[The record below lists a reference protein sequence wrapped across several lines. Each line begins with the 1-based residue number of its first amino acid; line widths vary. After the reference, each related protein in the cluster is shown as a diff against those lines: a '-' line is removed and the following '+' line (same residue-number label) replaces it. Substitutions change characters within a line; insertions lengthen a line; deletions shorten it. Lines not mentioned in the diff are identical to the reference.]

1 MPHYNK
7 KEGETMTSA
16 DLTVLEPYCKDDMRL
31 LKKLSKSIFLRLNEP
46 LTEADYD
53 DFYSIANM
61 TLWQCYNSYSTDK
74 GASFNTFLCD
84 CLKKRFKTEIRDRH
98 REKRVINQF
107 TTSLDATNDS
117 EEECSLLDF
126 IASDFDTFEEVTKN
140 NNEQFQDK
148 VQQYISKLSNQQV
161 NILNLLIDGY
171 TPKDIRQILEI
182 SSTEYAVKDW
192 GCLDESDKQVNNEA
206 LKHSDNL
213 YLLGAY
219 QTSKGKIYIITNNI
233 SQIPGDTATTICFSD
248 ER

>member
-1 MPHYNK
+1 MDNK
-7 KEGETMTSA
+7 TLE
-16 DLTVLEPYCKDDMRL
+16 VLQPYCENDMRL
-31 LKKLSKSIFLRLNEP
+31 LKRISKSIFLRFNEP

-61 TLWQCYNSYSTDK
+61 TLWQACQTYNSNM
-74 GASFNTFLCD
+74 GISFEIFLRT
-84 CLKKRFKTEIRDRH
+84 CLKKKFATEIRDRH

-107 TTSLDATNDS
+107 TSSLDATNDN

-126 IASDFDTFEEVTKN
+126 ISSDFDTFEEVTKN

-182 SSTEYAVKDW
+182 SSTEYAENMKIMRSFENVKI
-192 GCLDESDKQVNNEA
+192 L
-206 LKHSDNL
+206 
-213 YLLGAY
+213 
-219 QTSKGKIYIITNNI
+219 
-233 SQIPGDTATTICFSD
+233 F
-248 ER
+248 

>member
-1 MPHYNK
+1 
-7 KEGETMTSA
+7 MTSA
-16 DLTVLEPYCKDDMRL
+16 DLTILELYCKDNMQL

-61 TLWQCYNSYSTDK
+61 TLWQCYNSYCIDK
-74 GASFNTFLCD
+74 GASFNTFFCN

-107 TTSLDATNDS
+107 TISLDATNDN
-117 EEECSLLDF
+117 EEECGLPDF
-126 IASDFDTFEEVTKN
+126 IASDFDTFEEVAKN

-182 SSTEYAVKDW
+182 SSTEYA
-192 GCLDESDKQVNNEA
+192 ENM
-206 LKHSDNL
+206 
-213 YLLGAY
+213 
-219 QTSKGKIYIITNNI
+219 KIMRSFENAKIL
-233 SQIPGDTATTICFSD
+233 F
-248 ER
+248 

>member
-31 LKKLSKSIFLRLNEP
+31 LKKLSKSIFLRFNEP

-61 TLWQCYNSYSTDK
+61 TLWQACQTYDSNM
-74 GASFNTFLCD
+74 GISFEIFLRT
-84 CLKKRFKTEIRDRH
+84 CLKKKFATEIRDRH

-107 TTSLDATNDS
+107 TTSLDVTNDN
-117 EEECSLLDF
+117 EEECSLLDL

-182 SSTEYAVKDW
+182 SSTEYAENMKIMRSFENVKI
-192 GCLDESDKQVNNEA
+192 L
-206 LKHSDNL
+206 
-213 YLLGAY
+213 
-219 QTSKGKIYIITNNI
+219 
-233 SQIPGDTATTICFSD
+233 F
-248 ER
+248 

>member
-1 MPHYNK
+1 MRQAVKPWYSITTCLSAVMPHYNK
-7 KEGETMTSA
+7 KEGEIMTSA

-84 CLKKRFKTEIRDRH
+84 CLKKRFKTEIRDR
-98 REKRVINQF
+98 EKRVINQF
-107 TTSLDATNDS
+107 TTSLDVTNDN
-117 EEECSLLDF
+117 EEECSLLDL
-126 IASDFDTFEEVTKN
+126 IASDFDTFEEVIKN

-182 SSTEYAVKDW
+182 SSTEYAENMKIMRSFENVKI
-192 GCLDESDKQVNNEA
+192 L
-206 LKHSDNL
+206 
-213 YLLGAY
+213 
-219 QTSKGKIYIITNNI
+219 
-233 SQIPGDTATTICFSD
+233 F
-248 ER
+248 